1 MINYNNKQFRSV
13 GNTENG
19 EVSSDTLFS
28 YQQNGQII
36 LASYEGGQILK
47 GNLVGKVNNEGQIEM
62 RYQHLNQ
69 QMEFM
74 TGKCVSTPEVLPNG
88 KIRLH
93 EKWQW
98 TSGDCSEGESVIEE
112 V

>member
-1 MINYNNKQFRSV
+1 MNYHNKQFRSV
-13 GNTENG
+13 NNTDNG
-19 EVSSDTLFS
+19 EVSSETLFH
-28 YQQNGQII
+28 YQQNGDVIT
-36 LASYEGGQILK
+36 ASYKGGQIK
-47 GNLVGKVNNEGQIEM
+47 QGNLIGKVNAQGQIEM

-74 TGKCVSTPEVLPNG
+74 TGRCVSTPEVLPNG
-88 KIRLH
+88 KTRLH

-98 TSGDCSEGESVIEE
+98 TSGDCSEGESIIEE

>member
-1 MINYNNKQFRSV
+1 MINYNQKKFRSV
-13 GNTENG
+13 NNTENG
-19 EVSSDTLFS
+19 EVSADTIFH
-28 YQQNGQII
+28 YQQ
-36 LASYEGGQILK
+36 EGHLVTATYTGGEILK
-47 GNLVGKVNNEGQIEM
+47 GNIIGKVDEQGIIEM

-69 QMEFM
+69 QMEFK
-74 TGKCVSTPEVLPNG
+74 TGQCISTPEMLPNG

-98 TSGDCSEGESVIEE
+98 TSGDRSEGESVIEE

>member
-1 MINYNNKQFRSV
+1 MNYHNKQFRSV
-13 GNTENG
+13 NNTDNG
-19 EVSSDTLFS
+19 EVSSETLFR
-28 YQQNGQII
+28 YQQSGDII
-36 LASYEGGQILK
+36 TASYEGGQIK
-47 GNLVGKVNNEGQIEM
+47 QGNLIGKVNAQGQIEM

-74 TGKCVSTPEVLPNG
+74 TGRCVSTPEVLPNG

-98 TSGDCSEGESVIEE
+98 TSGDCSEGESIIEE

>member
-1 MINYNNKQFRSV
+1 MINYDQKKFRSV
-13 GNTENG
+13 NNTENG
-19 EVSSDTLFS
+19 EVSTDTIFH
-28 YQQNGQII
+28 YQQ
-36 LASYEGGQILK
+36 EGNLVTATYAGGEILK
-47 GNLVGKVNNEGQIEM
+47 GNIIGKVDEQGIIEM

-69 QMEFM
+69 QLEFK
-74 TGKCVSTPEVLPNG
+74 TGQCVSTPEVLPNG

-98 TSGDCSEGESVIEE
+98 TSGDQSEGESIIEE